1 MTVAELIKE
10 LSKYPQDMEVVVEH
24 QKQSIGTFGIYMIFE
39 AEPDVLETNY
49 GFYKENVLM
58 IRVK

>member
-24 QKQSIGTFGIYMIFE
+24 QKTT
-39 AEPDVLETNY
+39 DWHT
-49 GFYKENVLM
+49 
-58 IRVK
+58 